1 MNPPRGTAPQT
12 GAQRS
17 ESLKIWL
24 RRIGWTALVVVAL
37 VAIFMFDF
45 LRHGGQFKT
54 LEPHFAGSC
63 TVMPLDASSEDI
75 QIDRAR
81 GLAYLSWLDRRGQVE
96 GKPVLGTVML
106 LDLNLP
112 DARPRP
118 ALASDPPR
126 FRPHGMSLY
135 RAGDG
140 SQRLFVISH
149 PAGGDQVVEIFE
161 QTATGAFAPVRSV
174 RDPLLLDPNAIVAT
188 GPEQFYVANDSG
200 ATSAFGKATELL
212 FRRGLSK
219 VVYFDGRRMRAV
231 ASGLKSASGIAMSPD
246 GSRLY
251 VAETSGNRISVFA
264 RNAASGDLALLEQVE
279 LGSAADNINV
289 DADGSVWIA
298 AHAKV
303 LALGMHFGN
312 PANLAPTQIFRFL
325 PGAKGDA
332 RLVEIYL
339 DDGRQI
345 SAGSVG
351 AVFDKQ
357 LLIGSITERKVL
369 RCRLP

>member
-1 MNPPRGTAPQT
+1 MQ
-12 GAQRS
+12 
-17 ESLKIWL
+17 IWL
-24 RRIGWTALVVVAL
+24 KRIGWTALVIVAL
-37 VAIFMFDF
+37 VAIVMFDF

-54 LEPHFAGSC
+54 LEPHFAGTC
-63 TVMPLDASSEDI
+63 IILPMDASAEDI
-75 QIDRAR
+75 QVDRAR
-81 GLAYLSWLDRRGQVE
+81 GVAYLSYLDRRGQVE
-96 GKPVLGTVML
+96 GRPVLGTVML
-106 LDLNLP
+106 LDLNQP

-149 PAGGDQVVEIFE
+149 PPGGDQVVEIFE
-161 QTATGAFAPVRSV
+161 QTATGAFVPVRSV
-174 RDPLLLDPNAIVAT
+174 RDPLLLDPNAIVAA

-200 ATSAFGKATELL
+200 ATNAFQKVTELL

-219 VVYFDGRRMRAV
+219 VVYFDGRTMRAV
-231 ASGLKSASGIAMSPD
+231 ATGLKSASGIAMSPD
-246 GSRLY
+246 GSRVY
-251 VAETSGNRISVFA
+251 VAETSGNRVSVFA
-264 RNAASGDLALLEQVE
+264 RNAASGDLTFVEHVE

-303 LALGMHFGN
+303 LALGLHFGD
-312 PANLAPTQIFRFL
+312 ATKLAPTQVFRFL

-332 RLVEIYL
+332 RLTEVYL
-339 DDGRQI
+339 DSGQAI

-351 AVFDKQ
+351 AAVNKQ
-357 LLIGSITERKVL
+357 LLIGSITERKIL

>member
-1 MNPPRGTAPQT
+1 
-12 GAQRS
+12 
-17 ESLKIWL
+17 LKTWL
-24 RRIGWTALVVVAL
+24 KRIGWTALVIVAL
-37 VAIFMFDF
+37 VAIVAVDF

-54 LEPHFAGSC
+54 LEPHFAGTC
-63 TVMPLDASSEDI
+63 TTLPMTASAEDI
-75 QIDRAR
+75 QLDRAR
-81 GLAYLSWLDRRGQVE
+81 GLAYLSYLDRRGQVE

-112 DARPRP
+112 DSRPRP
-118 ALASDPPR
+118 ALAVDPPK

-140 SQRLFVISH
+140 TQRLFVISH
-149 PAGGDQVVEIFE
+149 PPGGDQVVEIFE
-161 QTATGAFAPVRSV
+161 QSATGAFSPVRSV
-174 RDPLLLDPNAIVAT
+174 RDPLLLDPNAIVAV

-200 ATSAFGKATELL
+200 ATSGFEKATELL

-231 ASGLKSASGIAMSPD
+231 ATGLKSASGIAMSPD
-246 GSRLY
+246 GTRVY

-264 RNAASGDLALLEQVE
+264 RNAASGDLTFVE
-279 LGSAADNINV
+279 HVDLGSAADNINV
-289 DADGSVWIA
+289 DTDGSVWIA

-303 LALGMHFGN
+303 LALGRHFGN
-312 PANLAPTQIFRFL
+312 AAMLAPTQIFRFR
-325 PGAKGDA
+325 PDARGDA
-332 RLVEIYL
+332 RLAEIYL
-339 DDGRQI
+339 DGGQAI

-351 AVFDKQ
+351 AVFNKQ
-357 LLIGSITERKVL
+357 LLIGSITERKIL